1 MNFVFISLLLAPVWV
16 TSFKQGLTWQT
27 FRLPVSGFRLGI
39 IHFAEAHKTI
49 LFLLLVAV
57 FSTFT
62 GCRFES
68 SEGETA
74 EKPALPNIVLILADD
89 LGYGDAGVYNP
100 EAKVRTP
107 NIDRLAREG
116 MRFTDAHSPSSV
128 CTPTRY
134 GILTG
139 RYAWRSGLKKGV
151 LWGFGRT
158 FMDTARTNL
167 ASLLK
172 AEGYRTGVVGKWH
185 LGLDWA
191 VKEAYRDSIVPNANG
206 IVFDTPAGWLDFSRP
221 VAIGANDYG
230 FDYSYILPASL
241 DIPPYCYV
249 ENDTILGGL
258 SGYTEG
264 NDLDKGFAEAFWR
277 PGPMTEGFSFEGVLP
292 RFTQKAKNF
301 IAESA
306 KSDSPFFLYFPLNAP
321 HTPWVATAQFDD
333 SSEAGKYGDFVQ
345 QVDHEVGQ
353 IMQTLEEQGL
363 ADNTLV
369 IFTSDN
375 GPFWKPDYIEKYQ
388 HRAAG
393 NLRGMKADAWEGG
406 HRVPFIVKW
415 PGQIEGNSQN
425 DTPIT
430 QTCLLATLAE
440 IREQELGPDAGEDSE
455 SILPLLLQKE
465 EVEPERKPIIHH
477 SSRGVFAIRSGPWKL
492 IEGLGSGGFS
502 EPVHREPEAD
512 GPEGQLYNLENDLRE
527 QHNLYLE
534 NPAIV
539 NQLKVELRKIRNSAL
554 QQ

>member
-1 MNFVFISLLLAPVWV
+1 MKKPFFAEAGIITIFLLLAFCL
-16 TSFKQGLTWQT
+16 S
-27 FRLPVSGFRLGI
+27 
-39 IHFAEAHKTI
+39 
-49 LFLLLVAV
+49 
-57 FSTFT
+57 T
-62 GCRFES
+62 GCRP
-68 SEGETA
+68 EGRENTTI
-74 EKPALPNIVLILADD
+74 EKAPLPNVVLILADD
-89 LGYGDAGVYNP
+89 LGYGDVGIYNP

-185 LGLDWA
+185 LGLDWV
-191 VKEAYRDSIVPNANG
+191 VKEAYRDSITPDAHG
-206 IVFDTPAGWLDFSRP
+206 IVFDTPAERLDFSRP

-264 NDLDKGFAEAFWR
+264 SDLDKGFAEAFWR

-292 RFTQKAKNF
+292 RFTQKAKEF
-301 IAESA
+301 ITESA
-306 KSDSPFFLYFPLNAP
+306 QSDSPFFLYFPLNAP
-321 HTPWVATAQFDD
+321 HTPWVATAEFDD
-333 SSEAGKYGDFVQ
+333 SSEVGKYGDFVQ

-353 IMQTLEEQGL
+353 ILQTLEEQGL

-375 GPFWKPDYIEKYQ
+375 GPFWKPEYIEKYR

-393 NLRGMKADAWEGG
+393 SLRGMKADAWEGG

-415 PGQIEGNSQN
+415 PGHIEGDSQN

-430 QTCLLATLAE
+430 QTCLLATLAGITE
-440 IREQELGPDAGEDSE
+440 RELGTDAGEDSD

-465 EVEPERKPIIHH
+465 EAETERKPIIHH
-477 SSRGVFAIRSGPWKL
+477 SSRGMFAIRSGPWKL

-502 EPVHREPEAD
+502 EPVHLEPEAD
-512 GPEGQLYNLENDLRE
+512 GPEGQLYNLENDPGE

-534 NPAIV
+534 KPAIV
-539 NQLKVELRKIRNSAL
+539 NQLKAELTKIQNGGV
-554 QQ
+554 Q